1 MLWVITKISWFFIFV
16 VVVAGVIVGVW
27 FQTANRKR
35 TLFALWLGRL
45 KQKDY
50 KKDSKATKLS
60 YYAKTYWNSA
70 VFLSP
75 TRHFVDD
82 HELAASKNS
91 KDDLTWKQ
99 LMQSIA
105 PASGKR
111 TAAVSSS
118 TSSPAW
124 ASSSSMP
131 FILFYC
137 LLLNIYLLY
146 LYDHLTHEYKTM
158 WLSHCEK
165 LFFSVW
171 NFCIFFEH
179 RLNACLEVLNVK
191 MWQNARNFTQKRA
204 PWTFSTTGHLCKQSI
219 QQLHSVQLQC
229 TSTSELQ
236 IATMVIFTSFFIQE
250 KLLNTKKYFHDLY
263 TIYQ

>member
-1 MLWVITKISWFFIFV
+1 
-16 VVVAGVIVGVW
+16 
-27 FQTANRKR
+27 
-35 TLFALWLGRL
+35 
-45 KQKDY
+45 
-50 KKDSKATKLS
+50 
-60 YYAKTYWNSA
+60 
-70 VFLSP
+70 
-75 TRHFVDD
+75 
-82 HELAASKNS
+82 
-91 KDDLTWKQ
+91 
-99 LMQSIA
+99 MQSIA

-118 TSSPAW
+118 TSSPTW

-137 LLLNIYLLY
+137 FLLNIYLLY

-165 LFFSVW
+165 QFFSVW

-236 IATMVIFTSFFIQE
+236 IATMVIFTSFFDTRKTLKYQKIFPWPLYNLPIAIKIQIPRYRNKNQIKDLHWTGGNGNPAFALNAGNREGQASVSRPGFFWGAIVMAMTMAMKMKAGNWEE
-250 KLLNTKKYFHDLY
+250 KVNVFRPTKIFG
-263 TIYQ
+263 